1 MIPTKDAEEFVIRLA
16 GKAIEEIEDA
26 EAEQRRHRIRREF
39 WAKVIDAMA
48 ERSDLYRNIS
58 AGTSS
63 WLSAATGVR
72 GIRLNFHATRNY
84 ASANLYIDRGDRNE
98 NRRIFD
104 ALFSQRQAIEADFGG
119 ELIWER
125 VDDGQFSRVKAEAE
139 GNIYDQERWK
149 EMIDYMTDAMVRLE
163 KAIKGR
169 VRQVVAG

>member
-1 MIPTKDAEEFVIRLA
+1 MEEFLIKLA
-16 GKAIEEIEDA
+16 EKARDETEIV
-26 EAEQRRHRIRREF
+26 EAEQRWHRIRHEF
-39 WAKVIDAMA
+39 WTKVIDAMV

-58 AGTSS
+58 AGTSN

-84 ASANLYIDRGDRNE
+84 ASANLDIDRGDRNE
-98 NRRIFD
+98 NKRICD
-104 ALFSQRQAIEADFGG
+104 ALFSQHQAIEADFGG

-125 VDDGQFSRVKAEAE
+125 LEDRQVSRVKAEAE

-149 EMIDYMTDAMVRLE
+149 EMIDYMADAMVRLE

-169 VRQVVAG
+169 VRQVAAG